1 MENPTPDLLISCV
14 SEIIARVTL
23 PLVFAAAAAC
33 VLASCKAAPPPVE
46 DITVWQSRGAWK
58 GHGSTQT
65 NPFTSGTGFLRL
77 TWETHGASAPNAGTF
92 KIILHS
98 DVSGRPLM
106 VAVDRHGPDHDVTYV
121 TEDPRDFFL
130 AIESEGLEWS
140 VEVAEG
146 ISATKTSPRK

>member
-1 MENPTPDLLISCV
+1 LGNLTPELLISCT
-14 SEIIARVTL
+14 SGHRARPTL
-23 PLVFAAAAAC
+23 TLLCILVAS
-33 VLASCKAAPPPVE
+33 VLVGSCKPKAPRVE
-46 DITVWQSRGAWK
+46 EITVWQNRGSWK

-77 TWETHGASAPNAGTF
+77 TWETHGASSPGAGSF

-106 VAVDRHGPDHDVTYV
+106 VAVDRLGPAHDVTYV

-130 AIESEGLEWS
+130 AIESEGLDWS
-140 VEVAEG
+140 VDVAEG
-146 ISATKTSPRK
+146 IPATRTRTP